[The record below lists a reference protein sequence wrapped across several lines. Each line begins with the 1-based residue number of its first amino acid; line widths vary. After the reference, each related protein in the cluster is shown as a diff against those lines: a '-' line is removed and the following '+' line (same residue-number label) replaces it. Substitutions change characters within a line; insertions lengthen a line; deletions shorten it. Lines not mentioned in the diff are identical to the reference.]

1 MLYSFYKWMFSIR
14 GKKVVRLRH
23 RLSRSKIFKQAPD
36 SVLSGTRNLADSPK
50 DLSRRI
56 LKAFRIF
63 LLVSLI
69 VAVIWI
75 FERVFTPLTY
85 TDSPIL
91 CAILDP

>member
-50 DLSRRI
+50 DLTRRI
-56 LKAFRIF
+56 LKVF
-63 LLVSLI
+63 
-69 VAVIWI
+69 
-75 FERVFTPLTY
+75 RVFFIGQPSSSSDL
-85 TDSPIL
+85 DSSREFL
-91 CAILDP
+91 HL

>member
-1 MLYSFYKWMFSIR
+1 MLYSFYKWIFSIR

-50 DLSRRI
+50 DFTRRI

-63 LLVSLI
+63 LLVSLL
-69 VAVIWI
+69 VALIWI
-75 FERVFTPLTY
+75 IRESFY
-85 TDSPIL
+85 TFDVY
-91 CAILDP
+91 

>member
-50 DLSRRI
+50 DLTRRI
-56 LKAFRIF
+56 LKAFRFF

-69 VAVIWI
+69 LALIWI
-75 FERVFTPLTY
+75 IRESFY
-85 TDSPIL
+85 TFDVY
-91 CAILDP
+91 